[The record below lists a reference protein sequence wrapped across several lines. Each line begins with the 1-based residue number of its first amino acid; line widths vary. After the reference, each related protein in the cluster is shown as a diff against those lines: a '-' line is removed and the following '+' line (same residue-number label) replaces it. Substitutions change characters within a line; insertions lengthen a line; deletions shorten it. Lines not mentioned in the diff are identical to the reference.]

1 MMLVV
6 SLDFR
11 DYFDKSGS
19 TARYGLLLIPIGIV
33 LLARLRRRHLLLR
46 RWSAPDRLLFVL
58 MVWGIVGSLYGKH
71 HDHTA
76 SGALPVF
83 VPMLIAFTYLLAETP
98 PTDRECLRI
107 LNGISI
113 IGVVYAF
120 MNSIANAGAHFIAAK
135 TYRNSKILYVTMGIS
150 ATYQLRRRRRL
161 LLMLLLAGF
170 IFVTYPSGTDV
181 VVTVVGLATWFFTK
195 PAGSPLRPAV
205 VVTLGTFLLLLAIAN
220 FAASTGLAA
229 EYFHAVGKKDNNN
242 ARVALYSAAVD
253 QVKASPIYG
262 TGFTGSITELVI
274 RQAGEGAAFKA
285 PFHDDYLMIAANG
298 GLLGLLLF
306 VIWIAATEINVLR
319 RYRGFLNSREYP
331 RAMLLRSLL
340 VGFNTLFAAALF
352 NPELEAIGRGATVFG
367 IYALMMVLGQPA
379 RQQPAAMPTQEA
391 GRPQPLPMPMSA
403 RRAWS

>member
-11 DYFDKSGS
+11 DFFDKSGS
-19 TARYGLLLIPIGIV
+19 TARYGLLLIPIGAV
-33 LLARLRRRHLLLR
+33 VLARLRRRHLLLR

-58 MVWGIVGSLYGKH
+58 MAWGILGSLYGKH
-71 HDHTA
+71 HDHTL

-83 VPMLIAFTYLLAETP
+83 VPMLIAFTYVLAETP

-113 IGVVYAF
+113 IGVVYAV
-120 MNSIANAGAHFIAAK
+120 MNSVANAGAHFIAAK

-195 PAGSPLRPAV
+195 PTGSPLRPAV

-242 ARVALYSAAVD
+242 ARVALYSAAID
-253 QVKASPIYG
+253 QVKSSPVYG

-274 RQAGEGAAFKA
+274 RQDGQGAAFKA

-298 GLLGLLLF
+298 GLVGLLLF

-352 NPELEAIGRGATVFG
+352 NPELEAVGRGATVFG
-367 IYALMMVLGQPA
+367 IYALMMLLGRPA
-379 RQQPAAMPTQEA
+379 GQQPAATPTAQA
-391 GRPQPLPMPMSA
+391 GRSLPMPTSA

>member
-11 DYFDKSGS
+11 DFFDKSGS
-19 TARYGLLLIPIGIV
+19 TARYGLLLIPIGV
-33 LLARLRRRHLLLR
+33 VVLARLRRRSLLLR
-46 RWSAPDRLLFVL
+46 RWSAPDRLLCIL

-71 HDHTA
+71 HDHTT

-83 VPMLIAFTYLLAETP
+83 VPMILAFTYLLAETP

-120 MNSIANAGAHFIAAK
+120 MNSLANAGAHFIAAK

-150 ATYQLRRRRRL
+150 ASYQLRRRRRL
-161 LLMLLLAGF
+161 VIMLLLAAF
-170 IFVTYPSGTDV
+170 IFATYPSGTDV

-205 VVTLGTFLLLLAIAN
+205 VVTLGTLLLLLAIAN

-242 ARVALYSAAVD
+242 ARIALYTAAID
-253 QVKASPIYG
+253 QVKASPVYG
-262 TGFTGSITELVI
+262 TSFTGSITELVI
-274 RQAGEGAAFKA
+274 RQAGQGAAFKA

-298 GLLGLLLF
+298 GLAGLLLF

-319 RYRGFLNSREYP
+319 RYRGFLTSGEYP
-331 RAMLLRSLL
+331 KAMLLRSLL

-367 IYALMMVLGQPA
+367 IYALMMMIGWPAQQGQGAP
-379 RQQPAAMPTQEA
+379 RRRGVPAA
-391 GRPQPLPMPMSA
+391 RPLPVAVPN
-403 RRAWS
+403 RRAVS